1 MLSII
6 TTYAFRI
13 SFLVGI
19 SCYRKMIP
27 TKLRLWV
34 WFMGL
39 GVLVDYVL
47 LTYTDENGKPYQSLV
62 RILYG
67 ILRPIE
73 LLVIFYLYKDKISN
87 KYLTTFLK
95 VICVVSI
102 FYAIYKL
109 FYDVNDYSSTS
120 IFIFCGISEII
131 IILIYFWSLLRSKEI
146 MVLQKEP
153 LFWIATSLLFF
164 YSGNIIS
171 TGFYHQINSYS
182 KSISQ
187 SLYKLNYIL
196 NILQSLIFAYA
207 FYISTLKKGEHEFS
221 FFK

>member
-13 SFLVGI
+13 SLLVGI
-19 SCYRKMIP
+19 IYYRKMIP

-39 GVLVDYVL
+39 GVLVDYIL
-47 LTYTDENGKPYQSLV
+47 LNITDENGKPYQSLV
-62 RILYG
+62 RTLYG

-73 LLVIFYLYKDKISN
+73 LLVIFYIYKDKINS
-87 KYLTTFLK
+87 KYLITFLK
-95 VICVVSI
+95 VICGISI
-102 FYAIYKL
+102 VYAAYKL

-120 IFIFCGISEII
+120 IFILCGISEII
-131 IILIYFWSLLRSKEI
+131 IILLYFWSLLSSKEI
-146 MVLQKEP
+146 ITLHKEP

-171 TGFYHQINSYS
+171 TGFYHQINLYS
-182 KSISQ
+182 KSLSQ

-196 NILQSLIFAYA
+196 NIVQSLVFGYA
-207 FYISTLKKGEHEFS
+207 FYISTLKKGENGFRD
-221 FFK
+221 

>member
-13 SFLVGI
+13 SLLVGI
-19 SCYRKMIP
+19 IYYKKMIP

-39 GVLVDYVL
+39 GVLIDYIL
-47 LTYTDENGKPYQSLV
+47 LTYTDGNGKPYQQLV
-62 RILYG
+62 RTLYG

-73 LLVIFYLYKDKISN
+73 LLVIFYFYKNKIKDK
-87 KYLTTFLK
+87 YLITFLK
-95 VICVVSI
+95 VICGVSI
-102 FYAIYKL
+102 FYATYKL
-109 FYDVNDYSSTS
+109 FYDINDYSSTS
-120 IFIFCGISEII
+120 IFIYCGISEVI
-131 IILIYFWSLLRSKEI
+131 IILLYFWSLLRSREI
-146 MVLQKEP
+146 IMLQKEP

-171 TGFYHQINSYS
+171 TGFYHQINLYS
-182 KSISQ
+182 KNLSQ

-196 NILQSLIFAYA
+196 NIMQSLTFSYA
-207 FYISTLKKGEHEFS
+207 FYMSTLKKRENEFRD
-221 FFK
+221 

>member
-13 SFLVGI
+13 TLLVGI
-19 SCYRKMIP
+19 IYYRKMIP

-47 LTYTDENGKPYQSLV
+47 LTYTDANGKPYQSLV
-62 RILYG
+62 RVLYG

-73 LLVIFYLYKDKISN
+73 LLVIFYFYTDKIHGKHWN
-87 KYLTTFLK
+87 NLLK
-95 VICVVSI
+95 VICGISI
-102 FYAIYKL
+102 LYAAYKL
-109 FYDVNDYSSTS
+109 FYDRYDLSSTS
-120 IFIFCGISEII
+120 IFIFCGIAEII
-131 IILIYFWSLLRSKEI
+131 IILLYFWSLLRSKEI
-146 MVLQKEP
+146 IVLQKEP

-196 NILQSLIFAYA
+196 NIMQSLIFAYA
-207 FYISTLKKGEHEFS
+207 FYISTLRKQDDGFS
-221 FFK
+221 D

>member
-19 SCYRKMIP
+19 ICYRKMIP
-27 TKLRLWV
+27 TKLHLWV
-34 WFMGL
+34 WLMGL
-39 GVLVDYVL
+39 GVLVDYIL
-47 LTYTDENGKPYQSLV
+47 LNYTDENGKPYQSLV

-73 LLVIFYLYKDKISN
+73 LLVVFYIFSYKIKG
-87 KYLTTFLK
+87 KYLNTFLK
-95 VICVVSI
+95 VVCGVSV
-102 FYAIYKL
+102 FYATYKL

-131 IILIYFWSLLRSKEI
+131 IILFYFWSLLKSKEI
-146 MVLQKEP
+146 ITLQKEP
-153 LFWIATSLLFF
+153 LFWIATALLFF
-164 YSGNIIS
+164 YAGNIIS
-171 TGFYHQINSYS
+171 TGFYHQINLFS
-182 KSISQ
+182 KSLSQ

-196 NILQSLIFAYA
+196 NIMQSLVFGYA
-207 FYISTLKKGEHEFS
+207 FYISTLKKGEDGFRD
-221 FFK
+221 